1 MKENIRKIIK
11 CAVYTRKSTEDG
23 LEQDFNSLDAQREAC
38 EAYIKSQ
45 QHEGWVLVEKEY
57 NDGGYSGG
65 TLERPAIKT
74 LFKDIEAG
82 EIDII
87 VVYKVDRLTRSL
99 MDFAK
104 IVELFDK
111 NNASFV
117 SVTQSFNTTT
127 SMGRLTLNMLLSF
140 AQFEREV
147 TGERIR
153 DKIAASK
160 KRGMWMGGC
169 VPIGYHRVDKKLV
182 VEENSCKIVKLIF
195 AKYLELKSVHKLKN
209 YLEETNIKTRSSKNF
224 SKGQLYHILSN
235 KVYTGKIVHKENIYD
250 GEHEAIIE
258 DNNFEEVQKQL
269 LKNRADGNYNTKSAS
284 NSLLVGKIYD
294 DKNNRMTTSHS
305 NTRKRKYR
313 YYVSMAVQKL
323 KKGQEGSLSKISAGE
338 IEKFV
343 VNTIQEFLL
352 DTSKIQ
358 QFITNFDIATQQS
371 ILNAIREIDDFY
383 NLKLIRS
390 ILCKVVVSKEFVEIT
405 LCEKR
410 LVKVLENLV
419 LKEDLTIEAKED
431 TNYPIVIHKT
441 VKILQPSRTGNI
453 LIINANEKVATTPNP
468 FLVRAIVKSHY
479 WNKLLLEGVVKNVAD
494 ILKIEGLNDK
504 SHVRDILRLK
514 FIPPV
519 LTEQILSGTQPADLT
534 VKKLFASF

>member
-1 MKENIRKIIK
+1 MKNETKKTIR
-11 CAVYTRKSTEDG
+11 CAIYTRKSTEEG

-65 TLERPAIKT
+65 TLERPAVKS
-74 LFKDIEAG
+74 LFKDKEAG

-111 NNASFV
+111 HNASFV

-195 AKYLELKSVHKLKN
+195 EKYRELKSVHKLKN
-209 YLEETNIKTRSSKNF
+209 YLEETGVKTRSSKNF
-224 SKGQLYHILSN
+224 SKGQLYHILAN
-235 KVYTGKIVHKENIYD
+235 KVYIGKIVHKEKIYD
-250 GEHEAIIE
+250 GEHDSIIDDNTFE
-258 DNNFEEVQKQL
+258 DVQKQL
-269 LKNRADGNYNTKSAS
+269 LKNRYDANCNTKSAS

-358 QFITNFDIATQQS
+358 PFITNFDIATQQS
-371 ILNAIREIDDFY
+371 ILNAIKEIDDFY
-383 NLKLIRS
+383 NPKLIRAMLS
-390 ILCKVVVSKEFVEIT
+390 KVVVSKEFVEIT
-405 LCEKR
+405 
-410 LVKVLENLV
+410 
-419 LKEDLTIEAKED
+419 
-431 TNYPIVIHKT
+431 
-441 VKILQPSRTGNI
+441 
-453 LIINANEKVATTPNP
+453 
-468 FLVRAIVKSHY
+468 
-479 WNKLLLEGVVKNVAD
+479 
-494 ILKIEGLNDK
+494 
-504 SHVRDILRLK
+504 
-514 FIPPV
+514 
-519 LTEQILSGTQPADLT
+519 
-534 VKKLFASF
+534 

>member
-45 QHEGWVLVEKEY
+45 KNEGWMLVEKQY

-65 TLERPAIKT
+65 TLERPAIKA
-74 LFKDIEAG
+74 LFSDIEAG

-195 AKYLELKSVHKLKN
+195 KKYLELKSVHKLKN
-209 YLEETNIKTRSSKNF
+209 YLDETGVKTRSNKIF
-224 SKGQLYHILSN
+224 SKGQLYHMLSN
-235 KVYTGKIVHKENIYD
+235 KVYIGKIIHKEYIYD
-250 GEHEAIIE
+250 GEHELII
-258 DNNFEEVQKQL
+258 DDDTFDEVQKQL
-269 LKNRADGNYNTKSAS
+269 LRNRSDSNCNTKSAS

-343 VNTIQEFLL
+343 VNTIKEFLL
-352 DTSKIQ
+352 DKTEIQ
-358 QFITNFDIATQQS
+358 KYITDFDIAKQQS
-371 ILNAIREIDDFY
+371 ILNAIKEIDDFY
-383 NLKLIRS
+383 NPKLIRG
-390 ILCKVVVSKEFVEIT
+390 ILSKVVVSKELVEIT

-419 LKEDLTIEAKED
+419 LNKDLIIESKEE
-431 TNYPIVIHKT
+431 TNYPIVLHEK

-453 LIINANEKVATTPNP
+453 LIINANEKVDTTPNP

-479 WNKLLLEGVVKNVAD
+479 WNKLFLDGTVKNVAD
-494 ILKIEGLNDK
+494 ILKLEGLNDK
-504 SHVRDILRLK
+504 SYARDILRLK
-514 FIPPV
+514 FFPPS
-519 LTEQILSGTQPADLT
+519 LTEQILNGTQPTDLT
-534 VKKLFASF
+534 VKKLFTSS

>member
-1 MKENIRKIIK
+1 
-11 CAVYTRKSTEDG
+11 
-23 LEQDFNSLDAQREAC
+23 
-38 EAYIKSQ
+38 
-45 QHEGWVLVEKEY
+45 
-57 NDGGYSGG
+57 
-65 TLERPAIKT
+65 
-74 LFKDIEAG
+74 
-82 EIDII
+82 
-87 VVYKVDRLTRSL
+87 
-99 MDFAK
+99 MDFSK
-104 IVELFDK
+104 IVEVLDK
-111 NNASFV
+111 HNASFV
-117 SVTQSFNTTT
+117 SITQHFNTTT

-195 AKYLELKSVHKLKN
+195 EKYRELKSVHKLKN
-209 YLEETNIKTRSSKNF
+209 YLEETGVKTRSSKNF
-224 SKGQLYHILSN
+224 SKGQLYHILAN
-235 KVYTGKIVHKENIYD
+235 KVYIGKIVHKEKIYD
-250 GEHEAIIE
+250 GEHDSIIDDNTFE
-258 DNNFEEVQKQL
+258 DVQKQL
-269 LKNRADGNYNTKSAS
+269 LKNRYDANCNTKSAS

-358 QFITNFDIATQQS
+358 PFITNFDIATQQS
-371 ILNAIREIDDFY
+371 ILNAIKEIDDFY
-383 NLKLIRS
+383 NPKLIRAMLS
-390 ILCKVVVSKEFVEIT
+390 KVVVSKEFVEIT

-410 LVKVLENLV
+410 LVKTLESIA
-419 LKEDLTIEAKED
+419 LKEDLTVEAKED
-431 TNYPIVIHKT
+431 TNYPIVLHEK

-453 LIINANEKVATTPNP
+453 LIINANEKVVTTPNP

-504 SHVRDILRLK
+504 SHVRDVLRLK
-514 FIPPV
+514 FIPPM
-519 LTEQILSGTQPADLT
+519 LTEQILNGTQPADLT
-534 VKKLFASF
+534 VKKLLNSYCTTLI